1 MTLSEIAR
9 AIDADVAQA
18 DRPRIVGSSMAGGGL
33 GGSRAVVTAPPERAT
48 VLAVAPRAPDVSSIY
63 NPPEAPN
70 APDLPGRGVSQWI
83 VTWRGARY
91 WWAPDAIPAGNQWS
105 QGVLPESVARSLGGV
120 RLSMPEIAHSGVAAA
135 ANRTTWGGAG
145 ESDTK
150 LIRAPGWLFASDPKT
165 HLARQFV
172 PGRGTS
178 NARAFLTEF
187 AIPVAAA
194 TLPAVLGA
202 VLAPAAAGAQGLQAV
217 ASTGAQL
224 GTLGTGGGLGLTAGT
239 AGANAAA
246 VLGSAAAAAPAGLPG
261 IGLTLANASGQ
272 AAAAKFAAGT
282 SAALQAVTAAPAPA
296 LPSVPA
302 APSPLSV
309 LDPFAVPASGAAAPV
324 ASAPAGAGG
333 LLSQARAGLGVIQ
346 AQLAP
351 IQQAAGLVS
360 AATSLPSMLTGGVP
374 TPAPPS
380 DPGIDAS
387 VIDRALRAPPVTV
400 TGRFDWSFWL
410 ALAAASALLW
420 RL

>member
-9 AIDADVAQA
+9 DIEANVAKAEQ
-18 DRPRIVGSSMAGGGL
+18 PRAAGYSMGL
-33 GGSRAVVTAPPERAT
+33 GGSRGQAVFRPVDPRAVVA
-48 VLAVAPRAPDVSSIY
+48 AVPRQADASSIF
-63 NPPEAPN
+63 NTPAAPN
-70 APDLPGRGVSQWI
+70 APDVPGVSQFI
-83 VTWRGARY
+83 VTWQGRRY
-91 WWAPDAIPAGNQWS
+91 WWAPSAIVAGNRDS
-105 QGVLPESVARSLGGV
+105 KAILPDAVAQSLGGV
-120 RLSMPEIAHSGVAAA
+120 RLTLPELGPPSPLWG
-135 ANRTTWGGAG
+135 TMGGAG
-145 ESDTK
+145 LPDRT
-150 LIRAPGWLFASDPKT
+150 IQRAPGWLFASDPKT

-178 NARAFLTEF
+178 NARSFITEF
-187 AIPVAAA
+187 ALPVAAV

-282 SAALQAVTAAPAPA
+282 AAALQAVTAAPAPA

-302 APSPLSV
+302 APGPLSV

-374 TPAPPS
+374 APAPES

-420 RL
+420 RLN

>member
-9 AIDADVAQA
+9 SIEASIAQA
-18 DRPRIVGSSMAGGGL
+18 EQPRAAGFSMGL
-33 GGSRAVVTAPPERAT
+33 GGSREPFFTPADPRDVVAAV
-48 VLAVAPRAPDVSSIY
+48 PRQADPTSIF
-63 NPPEAPN
+63 NTPAAPN
-70 APDLPGRGVSQWI
+70 APDVPGVSQFI
-83 VTWRGARY
+83 VTWQGRRY
-91 WWAPDAIPAGNQWS
+91 WWAPSAIVAGNRDS
-105 QGVLPESVARSLGGV
+105 RAILPDAVAQSLGGV
-120 RLSMPEIAHSGVAAA
+120 RLTLPQLGPPNRLAGTIA
-135 ANRTTWGGAG
+135 GAG
-145 ESDTK
+145 SFADT
-150 LIRAPGWLFASDPKT
+150 LERNPGWLFSADPKS

-172 PGRGTS
+172 GGRGTS
-178 NARAFLTEF
+178 NIRSFITEF
-187 AIPVAAA
+187 ALPVAAV

-239 AGANAAA
+239 AGANAGAL
-246 VLGSAAAAAPAGLPG
+246 LGSAAAAAPAGLPG
-261 IGLTLANASGQ
+261 IGLSLASASGQ
-272 AAAAKFAAGT
+272 AAAANFAAGT
-282 SAALQAVTAAPAPA
+282 SAALRAVTAAPAPA

-302 APSPLSV
+302 APGPLSV

-324 ASAPAGAGG
+324 ANAPAGAANI
-333 LLSQARAGLGVIQ
+333 LSQARAGLGAIQ

-374 TPAPPS
+374 APAPAPQP
-380 DPGIDAS
+380 DPGIDVS

-400 TGRFDWSFWL
+400 VGRFDWSFWL
-410 ALAAASALLW
+410 AMAAASALLW